1 MSTSPDDMCA
11 PLHSRTI
18 DHLTCSVKA
27 FGFFLSTIL
36 RTPLLC
42 TQSTDVTDWSASQVS
57 PYCQSDQRKQ
67 IHFLKRLAVF
77 EIRDDGQCPETEEH
91 NKLRLGPKLSFSI
104 PYASQ
109 QTPFF
114 HLVLLLS
121 SSLFY
126 TGQWTKSLHSV
137 FSSHTLSFS
146 VSFQHFLLLL
156 MSSVIWP
163 NHLVLRYLMGLFY
176 LN

>member
-1 MSTSPDDMCA
+1 M
-11 PLHSRTI
+11 
-18 DHLTCSVKA
+18 
-27 FGFFLSTIL
+27 
-36 RTPLLC
+36 
-42 TQSTDVTDWSASQVS
+42 S

-121 SSLFY
+121 SSVFY

-137 FSSHTLSFS
+137 FSSHTLSLS
-146 VSFQHFLLLL
+146 VSCQHFLLLL
-156 MSSVIWP
+156 ISSVIWP
-163 NHLVLRYLMGLFY
+163 NHLVLRHLMGLFY
-176 LN
+176 LNWSLSFYPCYIHTIYMEKSQPVDRSSGWRFSWYASVPPGDCRMAP